1 MTSLVINY
9 YIRTKYNNFWLLNIS
24 NLKKYDNNG
33 MYKVYDMWPEIANKS
48 FENNLKMTD
57 FQNITHIV
65 FAGMG
70 GSGALGDVFSAILSK
85 TNIHVSVVKGYLLP
99 RTVDSKTLIVTT
111 SVSGNTIETLNVLD
125 SAKKMGCKLIA
136 FSSGGKME
144 EYCKKENVNYRKI
157 CMYHSPRA
165 SFVSFLYSM
174 LKVMKPFLPIQ
185 NIEIEESLKKL
196 KETRDKIS
204 SSNLTNENPS
214 ISLAKW
220 INGIPLIYY
229 PLGLQS
235 AAVRFKNSFQEN
247 SKTHSMIEDIIETC
261 HNGIVSWEKKSNV
274 QPILLQ
280 GEEDYV
286 KTKERWKIIKQYF
299 NENNISFKEI
309 YSEKG
314 NILTKLIN
322 LIYVLDYASIYN
334 AVLNNIEPSSV
345 RSINYVKKNL

>member
-1 MTSLVINY
+1 
-9 YIRTKYNNFWLLNIS
+9 
-24 NLKKYDNNG
+24 
-33 MYKVYDMWPEIANKS
+33 
-48 FENNLKMTD
+48 
-57 FQNITHIV
+57 
-65 FAGMG
+65 
-70 GSGALGDVFSAILSK
+70 
-85 TNIHVSVVKGYLLP
+85 
-99 RTVDSKTLIVTT
+99 
-111 SVSGNTIETLNVLD
+111 
-125 SAKKMGCKLIA
+125 
-136 FSSGGKME
+136 ME